1 MTRRPARPRAAVAA
15 APGPVPDQTDRVLH
29 QWAEVRP
36 DLDMSSVG
44 VISRLARLRAIIDE
58 EQEAVFAEHGISNPT
73 FTTLVT
79 LVRLNRPGGI
89 SQRRLADEMGLTP
102 GTVSARIDRLVADGL
117 VARAPD
123 PADRRGSLVTL
134 TDRGRDLFEA
144 VVPAHLANQVRL
156 LGSLTPDEQA
166 TLAGL
171 LRKLLVAFEGSA
183 ELEHLPVRLG
193 LTLAPV
199 HVALAMQRAV
209 GLPERPGLLVRAA
222 EEQSLAAAAGL
233 AEGDVLFEAAGV
245 PLRSVSALYSAISEA
260 LPAGRLELRV
270 RRGLRDRTVSVPL
283 GGPGA
288 GGVAG
293 ADGLA
298 AARRQDL
305 AVAHD
310 GAAADDGGHR
320 PALNL
325 HPVERRPARAGGHVG
340 MVEGA
345 AGVQV
350 DQRQVRVPALG
361 HAAFAGDAED
371 ALGQQGAL
379 GVGQQVGITGVGQA
393 AVQGIE

>member
-1 MTRRPARPRAAVAA
+1 MTRSRAGSGAPAAS
-15 APGPVPDQTDRVLH
+15 APGPVPDRTDRVIH
-29 QWAEVRP
+29 QWVKVRP
-36 DLDMSSVG
+36 DLDVSSVG
-44 VISRLARLRAIIDE
+44 IIGRLARLRAVIDE

-102 GTVSARIDRLVADGL
+102 GTVSARVDRLVADGL
-117 VARAPD
+117 VVRAPD

-209 GLPERPGLLVRAA
+209 GLPERPGLLVRAV
-222 EEQSLAAAAGL
+222 EEQSPAAAAGL
-233 AEGDVLFEAAGV
+233 GEGDILTEAGGT
-245 PLRSVSALYSAISEA
+245 PLRSVSALYSAISDA
-260 LPAGRLELRV
+260 LPAGRLDLRV
-270 RRGLRDRTVSVPL
+270 RRGLKDRTVSVLL
-283 GGPGA
+283 GASGA
-288 GGVAG
+288 GTG

-298 AARRQDL
+298 AAR
-305 AVAHD
+305 
-310 GAAADDGGHR
+310 
-320 PALNL
+320 
-325 HPVERRPARAGGHVG
+325 AG
-340 MVEGA
+340 E
-345 AGVQV
+345 
-350 DQRQVRVPALG
+350 DG
-361 HAAFAGDAED
+361 HAAARLGED
-371 ALGQQGAL
+371 RHAAAR
-379 GVGQQVGITGVGQA
+379 VGEHRV
-393 AVQGIE
+393 